1 MADPVP
7 GGTPPAGAPASIPG
21 PEERRRES
29 RESLIA
35 FVVTGL
41 AGIGLLLVL
50 FATLQLYLAVQ
61 EAVRYW
67 VADPYVPLVNGA
79 FYIAVIAGGVYLVLR
94 LLRKGG

>member
-1 MADPVP
+1 MTDAVP
-7 GGTPPAGAPASIPG
+7 GGTPAGAPPSTPG

-41 AGIGLLLVL
+41 AGIVLLLVL

-61 EAVRYW
+61 EAIRYW